1 MISHDANVRFFSQ
14 NSIIYFLVNSWMQ
27 CRHLIRYSGNNGC
40 SADILPDA
48 PESNGCNAEIH
59 LRCFGNNGC
68 SADTL
73 PDASETMDAMQKSI
87 YNASEIIDAVQTSLL
102 DASGI
107 MDAVQTPRPKRNSR
121 NSLSFQAKISR
132 GRRCR
137 SGRNRAGGC
146 RHPHLP

>member
-1 MISHDANVRFFSQ
+1 
-14 NSIIYFLVNSWMQ
+14 MQ

-48 PESNGCNAEIH
+48 PKVMDATQKSIYDALEIMVAV
-59 LRCFGNNGC
+59 LSPFPPTSG
-68 SADTL
+68 
-73 PDASETMDAMQKSI
+73 TMDAMQKSI

-146 RHPHLP
+146 RNPHLP